1 MSNTDLIIG
10 AIKEN
15 KPNIGESS
23 LKTYISILKNL
34 FKKYGK
40 DNEFN
45 IKWFSEETDRL
56 KDLEEVKPN
65 IKKTIL
71 SALISI
77 TKDTHNKKY
86 KKVMMDSAQEVQAT
100 NLKQEKS
107 EAQSKNWIS
116 QEELLN
122 KFIEMRKQVKSLWTK
137 PQLTKND
144 YTNLQNLILVLI
156 TSGLMIPPRRS
167 KDWSEFKIKNIS
179 DKDNFLKG
187 NKLFFNTYK
196 GSDNKG
202 QQIIELPSGKK
213 DLVMIF
219 KKFIKLNPHDYLLV
233 DSQGKKMNSVKINQH
248 LEKIFNKKISV
259 NLLRHSYVSEKYPIT
274 QVAELT
280 KDAADMGSSVN
291 MMLNQYIKKASP

>member
-1 MSNTDLIIG
+1 MSINELIIT

-15 KPNIGESS
+15 KPNITESS

-40 DNEFN
+40 DEFN

-77 TKDTHNKKY
+77 TKDSHNKKY
-86 KKVMMDSAQEVQAT
+86 KKVMMDSAQEVQAS
-100 NLKQEKS
+100 NLKQEKT
-107 EAQSKNWIS
+107 EAQTKNWIS
-116 QEELLN
+116 QQELLN
-122 KFIEMRKQVKSLWTK
+122 KFNEMKKDVKSLWK
-137 PQLTKND
+137 KQPLTKSE
-144 YTNLQNLILVLI
+144 YMKLQDLILVLI

-167 KDWSEFKIKNIS
+167 KDWTEFKLKNYS
-179 DKDNFLKG
+179 EKDNYIKG
-187 NKLFFNTYK
+187 NKLYFNTYK

-202 QQIIELPSGKK
+202 QQIIELPGAKK

-219 KKFIKLNPHDYLLV
+219 KKFIKLSPNDYLLV
-233 DSQGKKMNSVKINQH
+233 DSQGNKFNSVKLNQH
-248 LEKIFNKKISV
+248 LERIFNKKISV
-259 NLLRHSYVSEKYPIT
+259 NIFRHSYVSEKYNFT
-274 QVAELT
+274 QVKELT
-280 KDAADMGSSVN
+280 KDAVDMGSSVN
-291 MMLNQYIKKASP
+291 MMLNQYIKKSSP